1 MLQMCTALLAAEVNI
16 TQVYPLLVHPN
27 GRPAVAVMVDNI
39 EMALDT
45 LNNQGFRLINED
57 ELKQYDSL

>member
-1 MLQMCTALLAAEVNI
+1 
-16 TQVYPLLVHPN
+16 LVRPT

-45 LNNQGFRLINED
+45 LNNEGFRLINED
-57 ELKQYDSL
+57 ELKQYDQP